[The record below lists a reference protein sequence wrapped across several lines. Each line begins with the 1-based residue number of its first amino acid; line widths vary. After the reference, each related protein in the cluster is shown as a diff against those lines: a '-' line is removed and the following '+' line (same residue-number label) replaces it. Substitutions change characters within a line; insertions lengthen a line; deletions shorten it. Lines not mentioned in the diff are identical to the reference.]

1 MSIARIK
8 KDDQVIAIS
17 GEYAGDTGRVLS
29 IDRKKQRAVV
39 EGLNMVK
46 KAMRRSQ
53 ENAEGGFE
61 DIEAPIH
68 LSNLMPYD
76 PTQKKGARIRR
87 VREGDRW
94 IRKAKGS
101 DHAFDA

>member
-8 KDDQVIAIS
+8 KDDQVIVTS
-17 GEYAGDTGRVLS
+17 GEFAGDTGRVLS

-39 EGLNMVK
+39 EGLNTVK
-46 KAMRRSQ
+46 KTVRRSQ
-53 ENAEGGFE
+53 DNPEGGFN

-76 PTQKKGARIRR
+76 PTQKKGVRIRR

-94 IRKAKGS
+94 VRKAKGS